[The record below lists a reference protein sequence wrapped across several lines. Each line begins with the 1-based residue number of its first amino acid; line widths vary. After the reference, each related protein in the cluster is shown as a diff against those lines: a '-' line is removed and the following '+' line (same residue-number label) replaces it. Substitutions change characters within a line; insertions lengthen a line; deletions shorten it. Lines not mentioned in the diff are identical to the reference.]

1 MKKYFYIV
9 VVVFLAFF
17 FIFKNSAATKDVS
30 ADSNKVTVALEQNT
44 QPLSY
49 TNDKGELVGYEV
61 DIIENVNKVI
71 EGYEIAIESVSAEAA
86 EVGIESG
93 KYDLVGGGLFK
104 TEAREKKYLFPTEN
118 TGVSTIEI
126 YKRAEDEDIQTLED
140 LVGRKISP
148 VTANGGIFNLLTTYN
163 NENKDNQ
170 ITIPLGESGELAQR
184 YQGLADGKYDAVV
197 MPSNFGADTI
207 IEQLGLD
214 IVTAD
219 EPVQVNGTY
228 FIISKDQKE
237 FKDAFDKAIKKL
249 KDDGTLSEL
258 SKKWFGEDMFQ
269 YEITE
274 Q

>member
-30 ADSNKVTVALEQNT
+30 GDSNKVTVALEQNT

-61 DIIENVNKVI
+61 EIIENVNKVI

-184 YQGLADGKYDAVV
+184 YQGLADGKYDAIV

-214 IVTAD
+214 IVTGD

-269 YEITE
+269 YEITG

>member
-30 ADSNKVTVALEQNT
+30 GDSNKVTVALEQNT

-61 DIIENVNKVI
+61 EIIENVNKVI

-214 IVTAD
+214 IVTGD

-258 SKKWFGEDMFQ
+258 SKKWFGEEMFQ

>member
-30 ADSNKVTVALEQNT
+30 GDSNKVTVALEQNT

-61 DIIENVNKVI
+61 EIIENVNKVI

-184 YQGLADGKYDAVV
+184 YQGLADGKYDAIV

-214 IVTAD
+214 IVTGD